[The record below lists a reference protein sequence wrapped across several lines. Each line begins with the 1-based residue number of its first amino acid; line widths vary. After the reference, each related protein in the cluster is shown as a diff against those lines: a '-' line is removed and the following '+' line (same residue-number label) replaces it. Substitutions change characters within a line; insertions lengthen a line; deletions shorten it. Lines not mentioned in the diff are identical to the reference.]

1 MSMPK
6 TSKLYQF
13 LNYRMRITL
22 QDGRQIVGK
31 FMAFDKFMNMVMA
44 DCEEFRKIIPKNNNG
59 EEVEQKRTLGFLLI
73 RGENIISIIVEGPPP
88 AEDSR
93 VKSILTKQAQQQS
106 STTSTTTPRGVSGA
120 TVGVAMAAARGM
132 ALGRGGVAIPQQT
145 PLVTVG
151 LVAGPTLGMTPTVG
165 MTPVQGGIA
174 QMSAG
179 RGMATTGGGRGRGS
193 TTQKHVHFL
202 NHLII

>member
-31 FMAFDKFMNMVMA
+31 FMAFDKFMNMVLA

-106 STTSTTTPRGVSGA
+106 ATTTPRGVSGA
-120 TVGVAMAAARGM
+120 ATGGVAMAAARGM
-132 ALGRGGVAIPQQT
+132 ALGRGGVAVPQQQ
-145 PLVTVG
+145 PMVAVG
-151 LVAGPTLGMTPTVG
+151 LMTGPTVSMTPTVG
-165 MTPVQGGIA
+165 MTPMQPQGGIA

-179 RGMATTGGGRGRGS
+179 RGMAGGRGRGS
-193 TTQKHVHFL
+193 TQK
-202 NHLII
+202 